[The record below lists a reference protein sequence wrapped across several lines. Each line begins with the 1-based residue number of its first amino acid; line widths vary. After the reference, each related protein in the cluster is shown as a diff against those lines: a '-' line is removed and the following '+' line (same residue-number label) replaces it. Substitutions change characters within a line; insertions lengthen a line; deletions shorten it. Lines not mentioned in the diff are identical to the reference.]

1 MKDISRRNFL
11 KIGTLSAIAATTPN
25 LVKAVVVGDEKDN
38 NRETFLQNSPAK
50 CVIEIWMWGG
60 PAHLDMFDPK
70 PNAGKDYSGPLKDI
84 PTNVDGIRIS
94 ESLPNLAKIADKYSI
109 IRSMTHGINGH
120 ETATYVMQTG
130 REPGKG
136 VVYPGIGAVVGML
149 RGYDYGY
156 KGKIAPYVV
165 LTRTKGRFA
174 ENGFLSTKYKPF
186 VTGGNPSAAQFDVE
200 GIVSRYVNQQQ
211 QLSRRDL
218 LHKFNKLNKTSKQKN
233 KVNKSYE
240 NSGKEAYSL
249 ILGDVKDTFDLK
261 KESKEVRE
269 KYGMNNFGQ
278 SCLAARRLA
287 EKGVKYITINVPGW
301 DTHKRHFEIVK
312 RKLAEFDQGLA
323 ALLTDLDNKNM
334 LDSTLVWCSGE
345 FGRTPRIL
353 WNEPWNGGR
362 SHYGKCFSAL
372 VAGGGFKGGCVVG
385 QSDST
390 GENVIKRPVYP
401 EDFLGSIYELSGIN
415 PNGTMPNP
423 LGKKI
428 KIMPSL
434 GRGTGRLTEIY
445 KNKKS

>member
-1 MKDISRRNFL
+1 MKDESRRNFL
-11 KIGTLSAIAATTPN
+11 KIGALSAIAVTTPN
-25 LVKAVVVGDEKDN
+25 LVKAIVLGDEKKN
-38 NRETFLQNSPAK
+38 KVETFLKTSPAK

-70 PNAGKDYSGPLKDI
+70 PDAGSDYSGPLKDI
-84 PTNVDGIRIS
+84 PTNVKGIRIS
-94 ESLPNLAKIADKYSI
+94 ESLPNLAKIADKYSM

-136 VVYPGIGAVVGML
+136 VVYPAIGAVIGML
-149 RGYDYGY
+149 KGYDYGY
-156 KGKIAPYVV
+156 DRKIAPYVV
-165 LTRTKGRFA
+165 LTKIKGRFA
-174 ENGFLSTKYKPF
+174 ENGFLSSKYKPF

-200 GIVSRYVNQQQ
+200 GIVSKYVNEQQ

-218 LHKFNKLNKTSKQKN
+218 LNKFNKLNRASTQKN
-233 KVNKSYE
+233 KVNNSYE

-323 ALLTDLDNKNM
+323 ALLVDLDNKKM

-345 FGRTPRIL
+345 FGRTPKIL

-385 QSDST
+385 ESDST

-401 EDFLGSIYELSGIN
+401 EDFLGSIYELVGIN
-415 PNGTMPNP
+415 PNGVMPNP
-423 LGKKI
+423 LGEKI

-434 GRGTGRLTEIY
+434 GRGSGRLTEIY
-445 KNKKS
+445 KNQQS